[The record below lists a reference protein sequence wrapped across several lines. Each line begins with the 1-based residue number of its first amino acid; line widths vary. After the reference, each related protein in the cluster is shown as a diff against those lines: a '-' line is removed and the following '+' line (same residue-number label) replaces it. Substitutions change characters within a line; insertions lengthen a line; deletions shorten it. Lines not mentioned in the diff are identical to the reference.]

1 MSDSVTKLLKDII
14 AFNTVNPPGNER
26 ALAEYIAALGRNMG
40 AEAELDIIDENRANV
55 LLHVAGKSPQAPS
68 LMFNGHMDVVPAT
81 GEWESAPFV
90 LDERAGRLYGRGTS
104 DMKGGI
110 ACMLSAL
117 LQLTEEK
124 FDFNGDL
131 YLLFV
136 ADEECDNLGTKHF
149 LQMPRKV
156 DYCIIGEP
164 TLLKLCIAHRG
175 VCRHRVII
183 EGKSCH
189 ASNPDNGINSVSKMA
204 YFVQEIEKLNDRLR
218 SGRHPVLPAST
229 VAVTTIKGGE
239 KHNIIPDYC
248 EAVLDWRTLP
258 EESEEFVRGELT
270 AILDKLSDHGRLFKY
285 RLELVIYLSAGNLD
299 AADTLVKKAEKAYQ
313 ESFGQA
319 AFVESFPACG
329 EQSIFNRNGIKAM
342 FCGPGNIEQAHS
354 TDEFIEKDQLKDAV
368 ILYKNIIKEI
378 LG

>member
-1 MSDSVTKLLKDII
+1 MIKLLKDII

-26 ALAEYIAALGRNMG
+26 ALAEYIADMGRNMG
-40 AEAELDIIDENRANV
+40 AEAELDVIDETRANV
-55 LLHVAGKSPQAPS
+55 LLHVAGKNSNAPS
-68 LMFNGHMDVVPAT
+68 LMLNGHMDVVPAT
-81 GEWESAPFV
+81 GEWKSDPLI
-90 LDERAGRLYGRGTS
+90 LDERDGRVYGRGTS

-117 LQLTEEK
+117 LELAEEK
-124 FDFNGDL
+124 YDFGGDL

-136 ADEECDNLGTKHF
+136 ADEECDNLGIKHF
-149 LQMPRKV
+149 LQKPRKV

-164 TLLKLCIAHRG
+164 TELKLCVAHRG
-175 VCRHRVII
+175 VCRHKIII

-189 ASNPDNGINSVSKMA
+189 ASNPDNGINAVGKMA

-218 SGRHPVLPAST
+218 SGRHQVLPAST

-258 EESEEFVRGELT
+258 EESEAYVRGELT
-270 AILDKLSDHGRLFKY
+270 AILDRLSDNAKLFKY
-285 RLELVIYLSAGNLD
+285 RLELIIYLGAGNLD
-299 AADTLVKKAEKAYQ
+299 PADTLVQKAKEAYRS
-313 ESFGQA
+313 SFGQDA
-319 AFVESFPACG
+319 AVESFPACG
-329 EQSIFNRNGIKAM
+329 EQSIFIRNGIKAM
-342 FCGPGNIEQAHS
+342 FCGPGDIAQAHS
-354 TDEFIEKDQLKDAV
+354 NDEYIEVKQLEDAV
-368 ILYKNIIKEI
+368 VLYKSIIKKI